1 VKDWA
6 SLAAREA
13 RERVSKVEAE
23 STMALASAHE
33 EAEGLV
39 RRIALL
45 EGGLVEARRAWEMAE
60 KNSQGLS
67 NAEADDECWWKEIE
81 RESQE

>member
-1 VKDWA
+1 
-6 SLAAREA
+6 
-13 RERVSKVEAE
+13 
-23 STMALASAHE
+23 
-33 EAEGLV
+33 
-39 RRIALL
+39 
-45 EGGLVEARRAWEMAE
+45 MAE